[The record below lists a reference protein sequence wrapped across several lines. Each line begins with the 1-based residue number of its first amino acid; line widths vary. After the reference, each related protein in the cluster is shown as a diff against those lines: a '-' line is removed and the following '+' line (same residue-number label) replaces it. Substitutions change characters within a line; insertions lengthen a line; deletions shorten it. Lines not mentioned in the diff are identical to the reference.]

1 MTYQNLFTR
10 SFSSL
15 DRFLFRFVVVL
26 WAGSIMAESFSAA
39 SGRPVRK
46 DRTHLAALPT
56 KLSVSKD
63 YTTSWSKPT
72 PTTTFNGSNEN
83 YSDESRLGVRKRV
96 KAVLEKAKIRTGLV
110 NRNTAGTIVAEAASI
125 GGLYESAD
133 FVMKEPLRNGYS
145 SPLNGSNGQKKN
157 VMSVEQALQEVQG
170 RNGTDIG
177 IVLESKVNGGRSEA
191 NGANQNNHLQV
202 DAVLNS
208 GKVEPLPFSLP
219 VLSEAQK
226 ERLLAGERIQEQ
238 SKMGRDGSGYVVLD
252 VKAPDFVVW
261 ECLLDFEKYPEYIG
275 TVRSMRMFTNTHLKQ
290 SYIAEQPLLPG
301 TGRETRHYGI
311 ASITRASFVLSKFKL
326 NIAAIHQYRPH
337 PKGHYMEFSLDKA
350 CKNLVL
356 RDAKGI
362 WYTEPNPDGR
372 KGYTRIWLL
381 CELSVAP
388 VLPTFIVDYA
398 AKRAMPRA
406 SNWIQPIVDQVKKE
420 FNIQDDDE

>member
-1 MTYQNLFTR
+1 MS
-10 SFSSL
+10 SFSAV
-15 DRFLFRFVVVL
+15 DRLLFRFFVVL
-26 WAGSIMAESFSAA
+26 WAGSSMAESFSAA
-39 SGRPVRK
+39 SGRPGEVRL
-46 DRTHLAALPT
+46 DRTHLSALPT
-56 KLSVSKD
+56 KLSVIKD

-72 PTTTFNGSNEN
+72 PTTSFNGSNEN

-133 FVMKEPLRNGYS
+133 FVMKEPLRNG
-145 SPLNGSNGQKKN
+145 QKKN
-157 VMSVEQALQEVQG
+157 GMSVEQALQEVQG

-177 IVLESKVNGGRSEA
+177 IVLESKINGDRSKAVSA
-191 NGANQNNHLQV
+191 NENNRLQV

-208 GKVEPLPFSLP
+208 GKVDPLPFSLP

-226 ERLLAGERIQEQ
+226 VRLLAGERIQEQ

-252 VKAPDFVVW
+252 VKTPDFVVW
-261 ECLLDFEKYPEYIG
+261 ECLLDFEKYPDYIG

-290 SYIAEQPLLPG
+290 SYVAEQPLLPG

-337 PKGHYMEFSLDKA
+337 PNGHYMEFTLDKA

-406 SNWIQPIVDQVKKE
+406 SNWIQPIVEQVKKE
-420 FNIQDDDE
+420 FNIPEDEE